1 MTHYILDSLGNKV
14 ASFRSY
20 LDALNAKSILYQRP
34 DWVILSV
41 ESKRQYTPRQSTPKQ
56 VAAVRFCENLDF
68 PEFTGNLDNFYDCS
82 LYLSEY
88 LEQAKSMY
96 QELSDEYEAYVQEL
110 D

>member
-1 MTHYILDSLGNKV
+1 MEHYILDSLGNRV

-20 LDALNAKSILYQRP
+20 LDALNAKNILYQRS
-34 DWVILSV
+34 DWSILSIQP
-41 ESKRQYTPRQSTPKQ
+41 EFRKSTPKQ
-56 VAAVRFCENLDF
+56 KSAIEFCQEMDF

-82 LYLSEY
+82 SYLSEY

-96 QELSDEYEAYVQEL
+96 QKLSCEYAAYVQEL

>member
-1 MTHYILDSLGNKV
+1 MHYIIDTTGHVV
-14 ASFRSY
+14 AAFKDYQAAITTKR
-20 LDALNAKSILYQRP
+20 LVYQRP
-34 DWVILSV
+34 DWTILSV

-56 VAAVRFCENLDF
+56 VAAVICCESLNF

-82 LYLSEY
+82 AYLSEY

-96 QELSDEYEAYVQEL
+96 QELSCEYEAYVQEL

>member
-1 MTHYILDSLGNKV
+1 MYYIIDTTGHVIAAFKDCQAAITTKRLV
-14 ASFRSY
+14 
-20 LDALNAKSILYQRP
+20 YQRP
-34 DWVILSV
+34 DWSIFSV

-68 PEFTGNLDNFYDCS
+68 PEFTGNINSFYDCS
-82 LYLSEY
+82 SYLSEY

-96 QELSDEYEAYVQEL
+96 QELSCEYETYVQEL

>member
-1 MTHYILDSLGNKV
+1 MKYIIQDTEGNSIV
-14 ASFRSY
+14 SFNNFS
-20 LDALNAKSILYQRP
+20 DAINAKAILYRRP
-34 DWVILSV
+34 DWAILSV
-41 ESKRQYTPRQSTPKQ
+41 ESKIQYTPRQSTPKQ

-82 LYLSEY
+82 SYLSEY

-96 QELSDEYEAYVQEL
+96 QELSCEYEAYVQEL

>member
-1 MTHYILDSLGNKV
+1 MAHYILDSLGNRV

-20 LDALNAKSILYQRP
+20 LDALNAKNILYQRP
-34 DWVILSV
+34 DWSILSIQP
-41 ESKRQYTPRQSTPKQ
+41 EIRKSTPKQ
-56 VAAVRFCENLDF
+56 KSAIEFCQEMGF

-82 LYLSEY
+82 AYLSKY

-96 QELSDEYEAYVQEL
+96 QELSCEYEAYVQEL